1 MLNGKVDVQLSY
13 VMICMCETLHPMQA
27 TLYPDVYIRLLLLLL
42 LLVALNEKIYNTK
55 YIKYNQKSL
64 EC

>member
-27 TLYPDVYIRLLLLLL
+27 TLYPDVYIRLR
-42 LLVALNEKIYNTK
+42 
-55 YIKYNQKSL
+55 QSRG
-64 EC
+64 